1 MAWYF
6 WVFGSVAVLN
16 MLAVGTIGVLAYLD
30 YRYSRRQRNLE
41 DEVRLLGAKLAVREE
56 TIRKLNVQLREV
68 SQGNNSFGRISP

>member
-16 MLAVGTIGVLAYLD
+16 MLAVGIIGVLAYLD